1 MKIII
6 SESQFYNLIPSEVKR
21 RLEEV
26 DMENIDKII
35 KMKYKNKDYKAYW
48 IYDDN
53 FDGYLNTVISDS
65 LDTFIFNKYS
75 GYEGDWLVYID
86 TMQDWMTIRNDMR
99 KILQGMIPYLKKKY
113 NNELKAYYKKMRS

>member
-1 MKIII
+1 VWWIYLSNMKIII

-35 KMKYKNKDYKAYW
+35 KMKYKGKAYW
-48 IYDDN
+48 TYNDN
-53 FDGYLNTVISDS
+53 FDSYLNTVISDS
-65 LDTFIFNKYS
+65 LETFIFNKYS
-75 GYEGDWLVYID
+75 DYEG
-86 TMQDWMTIRNDMR
+86 DWMTIRNDMR

-113 NNELKAYYKKMRS
+113 NNETKAYYKKMRS